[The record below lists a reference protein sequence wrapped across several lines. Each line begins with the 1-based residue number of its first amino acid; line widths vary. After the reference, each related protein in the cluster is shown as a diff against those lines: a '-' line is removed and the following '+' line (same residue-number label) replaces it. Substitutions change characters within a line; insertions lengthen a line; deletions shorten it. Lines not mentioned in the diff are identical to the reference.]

1 MKLTHLYFCG
11 AIVTA
16 GLSGGCAGIIGG
28 AYDRSMR
35 NKAAPDFDLTDLE
48 GREVRLADLRGS
60 PVVLAFWAVG

>member
-1 MKLTHLYFCG
+1 MSLTRLCCCG
-11 AIVTA
+11 AILAA

-35 NKAAPDFDLTDLE
+35 NEAAADFTLSDLD

-60 PVVLAFWAVG
+60 PVLLAFWAVD

>member
-1 MKLTHLYFCG
+1 MSLTRLCCWG
-11 AIVTA
+11 VIATV
-16 GLSGGCAGIIGG
+16 GLSGGCTGIAGI

-35 NKAAPDFDLTDLE
+35 NKAAPDFTLSDLE

>member
-1 MKLTHLYFCG
+1 MSLTQLCFYG
-11 AIVTA
+11 VIATA

-35 NKAAPDFDLTDLE
+35 NEAAPDFALSDLQ

-60 PVVLAFWAVG
+60 PVVLAFWAVD

>member
-1 MKLTHLYFCG
+1 MSLKQLCCCG
-11 AIVTA
+11 LIVAA

-35 NKAAPDFDLTDLE
+35 NKAAPDFALSDLE

-60 PVVLAFWAVG
+60 PVVLAFWAVD